1 MITRRN
7 LCSIAL
13 AGLFPASVIHA
24 AEAKPRI
31 AVVYVSRTGH
41 TRSVAEAVRSMT
53 GADLFHIETVEP
65 YPDEYRA
72 KTEVVKEEIEKNV
85 KRPIKPLGI
94 NLDQYDVVILGTPTW
109 WHRPAQ
115 PLKTWMETVDLT
127 KKFVLTMSTHG
138 GGGLMEVRSE
148 LKSLLRG
155 VKLGTHFLSYGG
167 VSQSDPDVRDWLRRN
182 KLL

>member
-1 MITRRN
+1 MVTRRN

-13 AGLFPASVIHA
+13 AGLFPLAVSA
-24 AEAKPRI
+24 ADKKPRI

-72 KTEVVKEEIEKNV
+72 TTEVVKEEIEKNV

-148 LKSLLRG
+148 FESLLPG

-167 VSQSDPDVRDWLRRN
+167 VSRTDPDVRDWLREN

>member
-13 AGLFPASVIHA
+13 AGLFPLAVSA
-24 AEAKPRI
+24 ADKKPRI

-72 KTEVVKEEIEKNV
+72 TTEVVKEEIEKNV

-115 PLKTWMETVDLT
+115 PLKTWMETV
-127 KKFVLTMSTHG
+127 
-138 GGGLMEVRSE
+138 
-148 LKSLLRG
+148 
-155 VKLGTHFLSYGG
+155 
-167 VSQSDPDVRDWLRRN
+167 
-182 KLL
+182 